1 MKILDAMLDFRR
13 WIPPENYFQFNL
25 TLSVVL
31 STTTINIKCMTFFRG
46 ALYTC
51 DVIGVLGDKID
62 AIRATTLLLDCV
74 LDCALV
80 DLLCFT

>member
-1 MKILDAMLDFRR
+1 MSRDMYDIFRD
-13 WIPPENYFQFNL
+13 
-25 TLSVVL
+25 T
-31 STTTINIKCMTFFRG
+31 
-46 ALYTC
+46 LYTC

-62 AIRATTLLLDCV
+62 AIRATTLLLDRV

>member
-1 MKILDAMLDFRR
+1 MKILDAMPDFRR

-31 STTTINIKCMTFFRG
+31 STTTINIRDT
-46 ALYTC
+46 LYTC

-62 AIRATTLLLDCV
+62 AIRATTLLLDRV